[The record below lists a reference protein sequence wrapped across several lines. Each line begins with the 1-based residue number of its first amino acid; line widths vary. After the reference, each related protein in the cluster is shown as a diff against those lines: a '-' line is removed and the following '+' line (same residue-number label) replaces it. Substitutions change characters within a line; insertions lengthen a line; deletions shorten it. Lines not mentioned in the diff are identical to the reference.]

1 MHLENNLTFAVLTSN
16 TPWKT
21 DFTLR
26 FCEYFSHQIN
36 GENFMKNIIF
46 PATIDSAIAEC
57 KTDYLLIQNGGHV
70 TFSPD
75 FFIVLEQAAEE
86 ATDLFI
92 GNLKIENDYVV
103 LKQDCLFINKKI
115 WLECGRPRFSS
126 KIHEGPNF
134 EITAEIQNQDKY
146 HPGQITAVGDER
158 VFITGECSLN
168 GAELIVKQLDLAGV
182 AVSFAAVVD
191 PSSMFYLDSA
201 TPYKE
206 VFAETYFEKKYLKPN
221 LEKIETRYSQ
231 ELDLPEIQPHLLICC
246 GRGLRNHSLIE
257 TLKPSKVIVFDNN
270 PNALAFQKMILGIT
284 EPKLYKEIVADFLT
298 ENPYAD
304 LLSLDNQ
311 DVAVRPINAT
321 LEYKCVDAFSYE
333 LEDLLRNVD
342 HSCSMVLDLGDT
354 FVYPYSFYKKPFYQI
369 QSLFTEVYS
378 VVKSRT
384 GATYVIGFAPGFQQM
399 NELDINTSPL
409 QYDERAAVV
418 IETPVEG
425 EDSPELTQ
433 EMIDFIEEKEK
444 TSYARQVITPLTDS
458 TEFKRPDSSN
468 VAHSTKPTFKWA
480 TKKEDIAPVQQHE
493 EVGIAEPHLDL
504 LDKWMH
510 DQLIQFMNFDERRE
524 EIQEVVEKVVVQNC
538 EFADGINA
546 AIEIGYSMT
555 MTDEI
560 YTLTKEEVFEEFTA
574 LFQYKIDVPGS
585 LWGFSVSKVDG
596 DKAVQFST
604 GVTNESLL
612 KHLDQKIKI
621 NPKTAIKYL

>member
-1 MHLENNLTFAVLTSN
+1 
-16 TPWKT
+16 
-21 DFTLR
+21 
-26 FCEYFSHQIN
+26 
-36 GENFMKNIIF
+36 MKNIIF

-115 WLECGRPRFSS
+115 WLECGQPRFSS

-146 HPGQITAVGDER
+146 HPGQITVVGDER
-158 VFITGECSLN
+158 VFVTGECSLN
-168 GAELIVKQLDLAGV
+168 GAELIVKQLDLAGG

-270 PNALAFQKMILGIT
+270 PNALEFQKMILGIT

-321 LEYKCVDAFSYE
+321 VEYKCVDAFSYE

-342 HSCSMVLDLGDT
+342 YSCSMVLDLGDT

-418 IETPVEG
+418 IEVPVEG
-425 EDSPELTQ
+425 EDEPELTQ

-444 TSYARQVITPLTDS
+444 TSCTSQVITPLTDS
-458 TEFKRPDSSN
+458 TQFKRPDSSK
-468 VAHSTKPTFKWA
+468 VARSTKPTFKWTA
-480 TKKEDIAPVQQHE
+480 KKEE
-493 EVGIAEPHLDL
+493 EVSSTEIAVVEEVQIDPQHLDL
-504 LDKWMH
+504 FDKWMH
-510 DQLIQFMNFDERRE
+510 DQLIQFMNFENAQE
-524 EIQEVVEKVVVQNC
+524 EIQPVAVEEVAG
-538 EFADGINA
+538 EFQVGINTA
-546 AIEIGYSMT
+546 VANGYTMIEADSVYS
-555 MTDEI
+555 
-560 YTLTKEEVFEEFTA
+560 LTKEEIFEEFTA
-574 LFQYKIDVPGS
+574 LFEYRVDVSGA
-585 LWGFSVSKVDG
+585 LWGFNVSKVGG
-596 DKAVQFST
+596 DKTVQFST
-604 GVTNESLL
+604 GVTNESLM